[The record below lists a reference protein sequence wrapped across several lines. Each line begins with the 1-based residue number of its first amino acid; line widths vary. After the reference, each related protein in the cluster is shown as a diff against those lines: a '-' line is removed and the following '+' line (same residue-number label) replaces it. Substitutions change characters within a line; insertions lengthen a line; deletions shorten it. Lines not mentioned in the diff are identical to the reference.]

1 MSNLLEHARNEL
13 KLIGMTEDA
22 ADEMNA
28 AITKDILQLIEIFS
42 EQGHSGFSANYCI
55 SMFEKLAR
63 YETIAPITGEDGEW
77 TDVGNYDG
85 RVVYQNKR
93 ASNIFREVSENGNV
107 ISYQIDRYIFREP
120 DGATFTRG
128 GEDGSRFY
136 ITEWPYT
143 PEHEFIDVPFSEEE
157 AAINDDND

>member
-22 ADEMNA
+22 DDEMNA
-28 AITKDILQLIEIFS
+28 AMTKDILQLIEIFS

-63 YETIAPITGEDGEW
+63 YETIAPLTGEDSEW
-77 TDVGNYDG
+77 TDVGAYEG
-85 RVVYQNKR
+85 RTVYQNKR
-93 ASNIFREVSENGNV
+93 ASNVFKEVNENGT
-107 ISYQIDRYIFREP
+107 SMAYQMERYIFREP
-120 DGATFTRG
+120 DGVCFTRG

-143 PEHEFIDVPFSEEE
+143 PEHEYIDVPFAKEDNAVNSEGQ
-157 AAINDDND
+157 

>member
-22 ADEMNA
+22 DDEMNA
-28 AITKDILQLIEIFS
+28 AMTKDILQLMEIFS

-63 YETIAPITGEDGEW
+63 YKPIAPLTGEDGEW
-77 TDVGNYDG
+77 TNIGNYDG

-93 ASNIFREVSENGNV
+93 ASNVFREVSENGNV

-120 DGATFTRG
+120 NGATFTYG
-128 GEDGSRFY
+128 GENGSRFY